1 MSEFLKQIVNAYGPA
16 GREEKVRQMIET
28 EIKPLNLEVR
38 TDVMGN
44 LIVHR
49 PPAAA
54 TSRPAKIMFCAHM
67 DEIGLIVTHID
78 KKGFLRFTNI
88 GGLFSDRVLHQRVV
102 FENGQMGVIGVE
114 TKPQTPKPPALENY
128 YVDIGCRDADDAR
141 SRVRIGDIA
150 AYHQQA
156 QLIQNRFA
164 AKALDDRIGCYCLVE
179 VLKRLIGNS
188 ADLYFVFSVQEE
200 VGLRGARTGAFSI
213 APDYAIAVDVTATGD
228 TPEAP
233 TMEVRLG
240 GGPAIK
246 VKDSMFI
253 AHPRVKDKLVEYS
266 EQLGMPHQ
274 LEILEHGTTDAS
286 VIQLVNAGVLS
297 GVVSIPTR
305 YVHSAN
311 ELCDL
316 DDVEAAIKLLTHVA
330 QLGLA

>member
-1 MSEFLKQIVNAYGPA
+1 MSEFLDQIVNVYGPS
-16 GREEKVRQMIET
+16 GREDRVRQLIES
-28 EIKPLNLEVR
+28 EIKNLGLELK

-44 LIVHR
+44 LIAR
-49 PPAAA
+49 KPPAAA
-54 TSRPAKIMFCAHM
+54 AGQTKKIMFCAHM
-67 DEIGLIVTHID
+67 DEIGAIVTHID

-88 GGLFSDRVLHQRVV
+88 GGLFPDKVLHQRVI
-102 FENGQMGVIGVE
+102 FENGQRGVIGVE
-114 TKPQTPKPPALENY
+114 TKPQTPKPPNLEHY
-128 YVDIGCRDADDAR
+128 YIDIGARDGEEAR
-141 SRVRIGDIA
+141 SRIRIGDIA

-156 QLIQNRFA
+156 QHIHNRFA

-179 VLKRLIGNS
+179 TMKRIKNVP

-200 VGLRGARTGAFSI
+200 VGLRGARTGAYAI

-240 GGPAIK
+240 AGPAIK
-246 VKDSMFI
+246 VKDAMFI
-253 AHPRVKDKLVEYS
+253 AHPAVKDKLVEYAGR
-266 EQLGMPHQ
+266 LNLPCQ
-274 LEILEHGTTDAS
+274 LEVLEHGTTDAA
-286 VIQLVNAGVLS
+286 VIQLVGEGVLS

-316 DDVEAAIKLLTHVA
+316 NDVEDAIKLLAYVA
-330 QLGLA
+330 ENGLG

>member
-1 MSEFLKQIVNAYGPA
+1 MNEFLKQIVNAYGPS

-28 EIKPLNLEVR
+28 EIKPLNLEAK

-54 TSRPAKIMFCAHM
+54 SGKAAKIMFCAHL
-67 DEIGLIVTHID
+67 DEIGVIVTHID

-88 GGLFSDRVLHQRVV
+88 GGIYSDRVLFQRVM
-102 FENGQMGVIGVE
+102 FENGQIGVIGVE
-114 TKPQTPKPPALENY
+114 TKPQTPKPPVLDNY
-128 YVDIGCRDADDAR
+128 YIDIGCRDADDAR
-141 SRVRIGDIA
+141 ARVRIGDIA
-150 AYHQQA
+150 TYHQQA

-179 VLKRLIGNS
+179 VLKRLKSNS

-253 AHPRVKDKLVEYS
+253 AHPKVKDKLTEYAGN
-266 EQLGMPHQ
+266 LGLPYQ
-274 LEILEHGTTDAS
+274 LEVLEHGTTDAS
-286 VIQLVNAGVLS
+286 VIQLAGAGVVS
-297 GVVSIPTR
+297 GVLSIPTR

-311 ELCDL
+311 EFCDL
-316 DDVEAAIKLLTHVA
+316 DDVESTIKLLAHA
-330 QLGLA
+330 AERGLA